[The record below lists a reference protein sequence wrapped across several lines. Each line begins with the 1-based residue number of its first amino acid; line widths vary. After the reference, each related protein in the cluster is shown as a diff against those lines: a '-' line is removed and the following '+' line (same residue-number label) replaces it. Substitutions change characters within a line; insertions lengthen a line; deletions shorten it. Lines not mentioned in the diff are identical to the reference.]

1 MTPGPSF
8 PVPFVKRCE
17 HHLHANA
24 RSALAQDRV
33 DHWGSMHMDRLNGAF
48 RTLAGWEA
56 FTASLQHPKLTASR
70 GWAAANH
77 DLVTVQT
84 GPRHLLPDHH
94 STAALDAHLG
104 TVRDHLDSRSFVLR
118 NQRRTTLM
126 LGLVRL
132 HLNGTD
138 NPRRYAELLRSWLT
152 DNAGNAPAQRTGY
165 DRGTSRRL
173 AAHQRIVA

>member
-1 MTPGPSF
+1 M
-8 PVPFVKRCE
+8 KI
-17 HHLHANA
+17 
-24 RSALAQDRV
+24 
-33 DHWGSMHMDRLNGAF
+33 
-48 RTLAGWEA
+48 
-56 FTASLQHPKLTASR
+56 SR
-70 GWAAANH
+70 GRLA
-77 DLVTVQT
+77 LVGATLSV
-84 GPRHLLPDHH
+84 GMF
-94 STAALDAHLG
+94 A
-104 TVRDHLDSRSFVLR
+104 RDYLDSRSFVLR

-173 AAHQRIVA
+173 PAHQRVAGSLRT